1 MLSHKVDKTITIRQR
16 LKRAAID
23 WTLQKRNN
31 TLYLHLWMLS
41 SDMKLKTLPRKTLI
55 FTVCIGA
62 LVRKVTLT
70 LPTMHIHRGREA
82 LLNPAVRA
90 YIETSLITLVR
101 KSHCTC
107 LGGARHFNF
116 TRVHRRTFGHDFTR
130 VYDFIRI
137 HRIKLDLLSSIR
149 RGKHILIGVKRH

>member
-1 MLSHKVDKTITIRQR
+1 MLSHKVDETVPICQR

-62 LVRKVTLT
+62 LVRKVALT
-70 LPTMHIHRGREA
+70 LPTMHIHGGGEA
-82 LLNPAVRA
+82 LLDPAVGA
-90 YIETSLITLVR
+90 YIETSLITLIR
-101 KSHCTC
+101 KSHCSC
-107 LGGARHFNF
+107 LGTPRHFNF
-116 TRVHRRTFGHDFTR
+116 TRVHDFTR
-130 VYDFIRI
+130 V
-137 HRIKLDLLSSIR
+137 HGVELDLLPPI
-149 RGKHILIGVKRH
+149 

>member
-1 MLSHKVDKTITIRQR
+1 MLPHKVDETVPICQR

-23 WTLQKRNN
+23 WTLQKRNS

-62 LVRKVTLT
+62 LVRKVALT

-82 LLNPAVRA
+82 LLDPAVGA
-90 YIETSLITLVR
+90 YIETSLIALVR
-101 KSHCTC
+101 KSHCTD
-107 LGGARHFNF
+107 LGTPRHFNF
-116 TRVHRRTFGHDFTR
+116 TGIHRRTFGHDFTR
-130 VYDFIRI
+130 VYDFTRI
-137 HRIKLDLLSSIR
+137 HRIELDLLSSIR

>member
-62 LVRKVTLT
+62 LVRKVALT
-70 LPTMHIHRGREA
+70 LSTMHIHRGGEA
-82 LLNPAVRA
+82 LLDPAVRA

-107 LGGARHFNF
+107 LGGGRHFNF
-116 TRVHRRTFGHDFTR
+116 TRVYDFTR
-130 VYDFIRI
+130 V
-137 HRIKLDLLSSIR
+137 HGVELDLLPPI
-149 RGKHILIGVKRH
+149 